1 VTGIQAS
8 AQCYTGT
15 LRPSRCE
22 LGHSLL
28 EAMPIAAFVCDLAG
42 TVIDWNAHA
51 RALWGEAMCEG
62 AAGDDF
68 FLSEVT
74 DALADAPP
82 GSPIERVRQQ
92 RLPLRNVETLV
103 QPAQGAP
110 RRAIASVV
118 PLTNDDGALC
128 GMVNSFLVPEPTD
141 DSEDLFENRAV
152 GVHVLSSDGVI
163 LHANQA
169 DIDLTG
175 YARGDYVGR
184 YIGDFHADPAAA
196 ADMLARLAAGETLD
210 RFPARLKACDG
221 SIRHVQISSSART
234 ANGRSR
240 CFSVD
245 VTSQKHDDDAAR
257 QRDQLWRAVLQALPA
272 AIDMN
277 DAEGRV
283 TFFNDAAVEF
293 VGRTPVLGE
302 PWSISWKLFHPDGRP
317 MPHSEGPM
325 AIALREGRALH
336 GEEAIAEQ
344 PGGMRLAFKAYPTP
358 LFDEAG
364 KLVGAVNLMVDITEH
379 RKIEQALQDL
389 NSTLERRVVHRT
401 NTVEKMFMKLHRSE
415 SHFELLVKNATDYA
429 VYMLDPDGHI
439 ISWNEGAERVKGYT
453 APEIMGRHFSLFY
466 TPEDRDAGMP
476 EAALAAARRNGSF
489 GIEGWRVRKDGSR
502 FWASVVVHTTID
514 DGRLV
519 GFVKITRDVTERRE
533 HELALIE
540 SEQQARGVIDTALD
554 GFAQLD
560 EAGRITEWNPRA
572 ESLFGWDR
580 QEVLGRDFVELAIAG
595 KDRERFL
602 QALPTVTDATLQ
614 HGSDDQFEAVRRDGG
629 TFIVEFRISALR
641 LSSGDWF
648 NIFIRDLSEKILVE
662 SQLRQAQKM
671 DAVGQL
677 TSGIAHDFN
686 NLLQGIIGALE
697 LVEMRVRDKD
707 DGRLGRFIN
716 GALTSANRA
725 AALTH
730 RMLAFSR
737 RQPLDPRH
745 VRANPLI
752 TSMEE
757 FLRRTMGERI
767 RIELDLSADL
777 WVTLCDP
784 NQLENALLNLAIN
797 ARDAM
802 PEGGLLTVRT
812 RNVEVDRLRART
824 WQVGDSGQYVGIEV
838 SDTGTGMP
846 ADVAGRAFDPFFTT
860 KPSGKGTG
868 LGLSMVYGFAR
879 QSNGHCE
886 LDSHLDQGTRIT
898 LYLPRTTSE
907 EAAAPPSP
915 SVTTHPAG
923 SGEVVLVVEDETMV
937 RLLVIEVLHQLGYQT
952 LEAVDAEEALRI
964 IDSSQPID
972 LLVSDIGLPGM
983 NGRAMAGAARQR
995 RPGLQVLL
1003 MTGYAS
1009 EAAAADGFL
1018 EPGMQLITKPFT
1030 VELLARRIGDMVGG
1044 ARAGA
1049 AEKA

>member
-1 VTGIQAS
+1 VTGKPAS
-8 AQCYTGT
+8 AQGQTG
-15 LRPSRCE
+15 LQRPSRYE
-22 LGHSLL
+22 LGRSLL
-28 EAMPIAAFVCDLAG
+28 EAMPTPVFVCDLAG
-42 TVIDWNAHA
+42 IVLDCNARA
-51 RALWGEAMCEG
+51 RALWGEAMREG
-62 AAGDDF
+62 AAGEDF
-68 FLSEVT
+68 FPPPP
-74 DALADAPP
+74 ADTPVAE
-82 GSPIERVRQQ
+82 SPMARVRNQ
-92 RLPLRNVETLV
+92 RQPLCDFETLLR
-103 QPAQGAP
+103 PAHGAP
-110 RRAIASVV
+110 CRAIASVV
-118 PLTNDDGALC
+118 PLTSDDGTLC
-128 GMVNSFLVPEPTD
+128 GVVNSFRVLAPLD
-141 DSEDLFENRAV
+141 DNEDVFENGAV
-152 GVHVLSSDGVI
+152 GLHVLSADGVI
-163 LHANQA
+163 LQANQA
-169 DIDLTG
+169 DMDLTG
-175 YARGDYVGR
+175 YTRDDYVGR
-184 YIGDFHADPAAA
+184 HIGDFHADPAEAT
-196 ADMLARLAAGETLD
+196 DMLAQLAAGHTLD
-210 RFPARLKACDG
+210 KFPARLKARDG
-221 SIRHVQISSSART
+221 SIRHVQISSSAPAASGRT
-234 ANGRSR
+234 R
-240 CFSVD
+240 CFSVN
-245 VTSQKHDDDAAR
+245 VTEQKRSDDDAR
-257 QRDQLWRAVLQALPA
+257 QRDQLWRSVLQALPV
-272 AIDMN
+272 AIYMT

-283 TFFNDAAVEF
+283 TFFNDAAVRF
-293 VGRTPVLGE
+293 VGRKPALGE
-302 PWSISWKLFHPDGRP
+302 QWSISWKLFHLDGRP

-325 AIALREGRALH
+325 AIALREARPLH
-336 GEEAIAEQ
+336 GEEVITEQ
-344 PGGMRLAFKAYPTP
+344 PGGLRLAFKAYPTP

-364 KLVGAVNLMVDITEH
+364 QLVGAVNLMVDITEH
-379 RKIEQALQDL
+379 RKIEQALRNL
-389 NSTLERRVVHRT
+389 NSTLEKRVVHRT

-429 VYMLDPDGHI
+429 VYMLDPDGHV
-439 ISWNEGAERVKGYT
+439 ISWNEGAERVKGY
-453 APEIMGRHFSLFY
+453 AAAEIIGRHFSTFY
-466 TPEDRDAGMP
+466 TPEDREEGMP
-476 EAALAAARRNGSF
+476 EAALAAARRHGSF
-489 GIEGWRVRKDGSR
+489 GGEGWRVRKDGSR
-502 FWASVVVHTTID
+502 FWASVVIHTTID

-580 QEVLGRDFVELAIAG
+580 LEVLGRDFVELALAD

-602 QALPTVTDATLQ
+602 RALPGVAEAAPP
-614 HGSDDQFEAVRRDGG
+614 HGADDQFEAVRRDGE
-629 TFIVEFRISALR
+629 TFTVEFRISALR

-648 NIFIRDLSEKILVE
+648 NVFIRDLSEKILVE

-671 DAVGQL
+671 DAIGQL

-697 LVEMRVRDKD
+697 LVEMRMRENDE
-707 DGRLGRFIN
+707 GRLARFVN

-745 VRANPLI
+745 VQANPLI
-752 TSMEE
+752 ASMEE
-757 FLRRTMGERI
+757 FLQRTMGERI
-767 RIELDLSADL
+767 RIELDLAADL

-812 RNVEVDRLRART
+812 RNVEVDQLRART

-860 KPSGKGTG
+860 KPNGKGTG

-886 LDSHLDQGTRIT
+886 LDSHIDQGTRIT

-907 EAAAPPSP
+907 EVADLPAAPAA
-915 SVTTHPAG
+915 VHPEG
-923 SGEVVLVVEDETMV
+923 RGERVLVVEDETMV

-952 LEAVDAEEALRI
+952 LEADDAEAALRI
-964 IDSSQPID
+964 IDSDQPID

-983 NGRAMAGAARQR
+983 NGCAMAGAARKR
-995 RPGLQVLL
+995 RPGLKVLL

-1009 EAAAADGFL
+1009 EAAAADGFM

-1030 VELLARRIGDMVGG
+1030 VELLARRIGDMLGG
-1044 ARAGA
+1044 NVRARA